1 MKHFFDILK
10 KKKLW
15 ITIYILLG
23 IVLALLNAFSASYFQ
38 KVLDDFG
45 DKNLSIRTISIYAVV
60 LILVC
65 GLNYF
70 DEYPSCKLSE
80 SIYLDFKLKAMEK
93 MSTIDYRYY
102 QSLGTGNLVQK

>member
-1 MKHFFDILK
+1 MRHYLDILK

-15 ITIYILLG
+15 ITVYILLG

-45 DKNLSIRTISIYAVV
+45 DKTLFTTTICVYGFV
-60 LILVC
+60 LLLVC

-70 DEYPSCKLSE
+70 DEYPSCKLSQ
-80 SIYLDFKLKAMEK
+80 SIYFNFKLKA
-93 MSTIDYRYY
+93 
-102 QSLGTGNLVQK
+102 

>member
-1 MKHFFDILK
+1 MGLYSSF
-10 KKKLW
+10 
-15 ITIYILLG
+15 TGPILLG

-45 DKNLSIRTISIYAVV
+45 DKNLSIVTISIYAVV

-70 DEYPSCKLSE
+70 DVYLRLAKL
-80 SIYLDFKLKAMEK
+80 
-93 MSTIDYRYY
+93 
-102 QSLGTGNLVQK
+102 LVPAGLRNS

>member
-1 MKHFFDILK
+1 MDLYSSF
-10 KKKLW
+10 
-15 ITIYILLG
+15 TGPILLG

-45 DKNLSIRTISIYAVV
+45 DKNLSIVKISIYAVV

-70 DEYPSCKLSE
+70 DEYLRLAK
-80 SIYLDFKLKAMEK
+80 
-93 MSTIDYRYY
+93 
-102 QSLGTGNLVQK
+102 SLVPVGLRNS